1 MAKENTQAHKMLK
14 DQLSNFDKYQ
24 KTLLHMFSMLKKT
37 KEFKSLFEL
46 PGIGGDSTIAFAFL
60 VQNALQPKNN

>member
-1 MAKENTQAHKMLK
+1 
-14 DQLSNFDKYQ
+14 
-24 KTLLHMFSMLKKT
+24 MFSMLKKT